1 MRPATAREP
10 ERALQSPDP
19 GKGSEA
25 LRLHVAGS
33 LALPGA
39 PLAKGFAHG
48 LRPETA
54 PCVDSALV
62 GAWV

>member
-1 MRPATAREP
+1 MSLGRRCGLVRPATAREP

-19 GKGSEA
+19 GKGSEV

-39 PLAKGFAHG
+39 PLAKGFAH
-48 LRPETA
+48 
-54 PCVDSALV
+54 
-62 GAWV
+62 